1 MGRKA
6 REKRERHNSTT
17 SSLDQHKRHGSRLV
31 PPAALI
37 PSLKHSSWIDDR
49 MPELLWGAL
58 LLNRFDRETVLEIFR
73 TLGNRVAKQ
82 TASYDIRHSGI
93 AAALP
98 ESKSV
103 IIDFLCRPRE
113 GRIALRPLLLLPE
126 LPGREA
132 WVSAI
137 QDDPREQDW
146 QYLAAAVAEV
156 LYHQSQ
162 LATDL
167 RWVVVL
173 CRVAAGKLH
182 LPPNRVKE
190 LALYP
195 HLGDQRSVRPSIR
208 ATEISLS
215 TMRNAHETFP
225 TEFWARCLA
234 STECT
239 PLVETV
245 VQDEQTTGT
254 TVRHLDIVLRRLINH
269 CGATRTTSGV
279 DSRHDAVFGM
289 TLFALVLV
297 AELMR
302 IGASV
307 SIGARFMLRALL
319 ELYVTLAF
327 LVKKDDKALWD
338 SYRVF
343 GSGQAKLALL
353 KLEDMVELP
362 TSVTVDT
369 LRALANEDIW
379 QEFLSIDIGHWTKS
393 NLRKLSLEAGVKDD
407 YDRFY
412 SWTSMYSH
420 GHWGAIRATV
430 FDTCGNPLHRFHRI
444 PRSTVRSQGDVL
456 PDSVVLVDKLLNLV
470 DRTYPRFENRL
481 ALEGKAG

>member
-6 REKRERHNSTT
+6 REKRERRNSTT
-17 SSLDQHKRHGSRLV
+17 SSLDQHKRHGSRLL

-93 AAALP
+93 AVALP

-167 RWVVVL
+167 RWVVLL

-182 LPPNRVKE
+182 LPPHRVKE

-195 HLGDQRSVRPSIR
+195 N
-208 ATEISLS
+208 S
-215 TMRNAHETFP
+215 T
-225 TEFWARCLA
+225 L
-234 STECT
+234 
-239 PLVETV
+239 
-245 VQDEQTTGT
+245 
-254 TVRHLDIVLRRLINH
+254 
-269 CGATRTTSGV
+269 
-279 DSRHDAVFGM
+279 
-289 TLFALVLV
+289 
-297 AELMR
+297 
-302 IGASV
+302 
-307 SIGARFMLRALL
+307 
-319 ELYVTLAF
+319 
-327 LVKKDDKALWD
+327 
-338 SYRVF
+338 
-343 GSGQAKLALL
+343 
-353 KLEDMVELP
+353 
-362 TSVTVDT
+362 TSVTNVRYD
-369 LRALANEDIW
+369 LRFAR
-379 QEFLSIDIGHWTKS
+379 QKS
-393 NLRKLSLEAGVKDD
+393 LCR
-407 YDRFY
+407 R
-412 SWTSMYSH
+412 
-420 GHWGAIRATV
+420 
-430 FDTCGNPLHRFHRI
+430 
-444 PRSTVRSQGDVL
+444 
-456 PDSVVLVDKLLNLV
+456 
-470 DRTYPRFENRL
+470 
-481 ALEGKAG
+481 